1 MASAL
6 RMMKSGLTM
15 DHGVHGVAG
24 LLLDTGI
31 EYGAGFGLGEL
42 YARYGETKWGKKV
55 PYMVAIGGKSLAVLA
70 EVAMGGG
77 HNMVSGVFNA
87 IGSAGVATIGVAH
100 GLEHGR
106 KATGV
111 KAVRLPANADTSKL
125 SGAQAITSIGALNP
139 AAPGRGLTW
148 DQIEE
153 LASAR

>member
-111 KAVRLPANADTSKL
+111 RAVRLPLSAGVPANAKE
-125 SGAQAITSIGALNP
+125 ITSIGALNP